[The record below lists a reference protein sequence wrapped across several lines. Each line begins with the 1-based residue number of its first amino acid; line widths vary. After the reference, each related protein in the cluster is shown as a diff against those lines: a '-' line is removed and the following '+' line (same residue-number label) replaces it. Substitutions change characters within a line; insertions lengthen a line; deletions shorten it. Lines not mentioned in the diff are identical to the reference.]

1 MSLAALAAVMSLL
14 AGAATPADAPPSDAP
29 REVFRWQDPRI
40 AESSGLVDLGEEMV
54 TTNDSG
60 DGARLYVVDDSG
72 RTVRTVDYGA
82 QVRDV
87 EALAPA
93 GGQRVWVGDLGDN
106 TRSRATVRVHL
117 VDVAAGARPLVASYD
132 LRYPDG
138 RSHDAESLLQDTSG
152 RLVVIT
158 KSIAGGEVMQA
169 PRTLRD
175 DRVNQLRAV
184 ASVRTLA
191 TDAALD
197 RRRGEVLVRG
207 YAGVGVYDAASWEQV
222 GSLEVPPQP
231 QGESISVGPGGRVR
245 VGREG
250 AGTAVWQLPPRDRTP
265 TQEATTWPPPA
276 VPAGT
281 APATRPGPA
290 LPVVI
295 GVAGAGTVLLGALAV
310 SARTRRRPR

>member
-1 MSLAALAAVMSLL
+1 MSLAALAAVVSLL
-14 AGAATPADAPPSDAP
+14 AGAAASAPD
-29 REVFRWQDPRI
+29 EVFRWQDPRI

-60 DGARLYVVDDSG
+60 DGARLYVVDASG
-72 RTVRTVDYGA
+72 RTVRAVDYGA

-93 GGQRVWVGDLGDN
+93 GGQRVWVGDIGDN
-106 TRSRATVRVHL
+106 TRSRSTVRVHL
-117 VDVAAGARPLVASYD
+117 VDVAAGAVPLLASYD
-132 LRYPDG
+132 LRYPGG
-138 RSHDAESLLQDTSG
+138 RSHDAESLLQDASG

-158 KSIAGGEVMQA
+158 KSIAGGQVMQA

-197 RRRGEVLVRG
+197 RRTGEVLVRG
-207 YAGVGVYDAASWEQV
+207 YAGVGVYDATTWEQV
-222 GSLEVPPQP
+222 GSLEAPSQP
-231 QGESISVGPGGRVR
+231 QGESISLGPGGRVR
-245 VGREG
+245 VGSEG
-250 AGTAVWQLPPRDRTP
+250 ASTAVWQLPPRDRTP
-265 TQEATTWPPPA
+265 TQEATTWPPA

-281 APATRPGPA
+281 APATRPWPA

-295 GVAGAGTVLLGALAV
+295 GVAGVGTVLIGALAV